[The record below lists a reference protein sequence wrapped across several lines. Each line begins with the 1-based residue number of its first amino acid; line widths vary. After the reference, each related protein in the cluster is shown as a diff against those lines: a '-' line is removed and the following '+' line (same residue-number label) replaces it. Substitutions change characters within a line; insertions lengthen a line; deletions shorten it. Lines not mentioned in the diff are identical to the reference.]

1 MAPSELKD
9 ALPTL
14 SSIAYESLPSNIGE
28 YLQSV
33 FHHAETIINSI
44 PPPPATET
52 PSPLPSQANLAKTP
66 EDTLCHP
73 CPDNEIDV
81 RNAASQAAWGKAVK
95 INAKENPLGI
105 AVFKMSGHDKNGA
118 WFARRSVHLGLGFTK
133 WKRMMQREFGD
144 EVAETGG
151 PGAGAVRGITA
162 DRRIEKKE
170 VEGVGQLEGKACPR
184 SRYPTPLQS

>member
-1 MAPSELKD
+1 MAPSDLKD

-14 SSIAYESLPSNIGE
+14 SSVTYETLPSNLGE

-33 FHHAETIINSI
+33 FHHAEIIINSI
-44 PPPPATET
+44 PPLPASEA

-73 CPDNEIDV
+73 YPDNQIDV
-81 RNAASQAAWGKAVK
+81 RNAASQAAWGKPVK

-105 AVFKMSGHDKNGA
+105 AVFKMSGHDRNGA
-118 WFARRSVHLGLGFTK
+118 WFARRSVHQGFGFTR
-133 WKRMMQREFGD
+133 WKTMMQREFED
-144 EVAETGG
+144 EVAELGG

-162 DRRIEKKE
+162 DRQIEKHE
-170 VEGVGQLEGKACPR
+170 VDGVGQLEGELFWNLGMLY
-184 SRYPTPLQS
+184 S